1 MKSTAD
7 SQHLRN
13 SGRNLEVPF
22 RLFLKSDGSSVEL
35 ICESIARIIPGKRL
49 VCIGKWNDKPVV
61 VKIFLS
67 PKSAGRHCDREIKGV
82 NALKNAGIKTPAL
95 LFQGNLLQDGTPLL
109 VFERIIPAHNPQE
122 AVLKAKT
129 DEKRC
134 ELLKQIT
141 VVIAEQHETGLKQKD
156 LHLGNFL
163 LSGNDIYTIDGD
175 TVDTRQM
182 GTPLPKAK
190 SMKNIGLYFAQFDS
204 NFDHLFFAV
213 FQVYAGK
220 RSWHAD
226 KSLFNDLLKEV
237 KFQRKNRKK
246 KYLNKIF
253 RECTAFVCHKSWNSH
268 MVCDRNFYYGEMKK
282 LIADLDSAIDANRL
296 LKDGNSSTVALAKVN
311 NKLLVVKR
319 YNIKNFIHAL
329 KRCARNTRA
338 WSSWRNAHRLESL
351 GIPTPKPIAFF
362 EKRCGPFRSTS
373 YYISEYIDG
382 TDLYRLITSDKSKE
396 ISIEVLSKRFGK
408 ILKSLADAYM
418 SHGDFKATNFI
429 VTEDRLFI
437 IDIEGMKEY
446 RLKWRF
452 KKALKRDCERFM
464 RNWEGMPKVARIFQD
479 KIKLFMMPAGI
490 EYSIF
495 LLNCG
500 CLYLLHLT

>member
-22 RLFLKSDGSSVEL
+22 RLFLKSDGSSVKL

-49 VCIGKWNDKPVV
+49 VCIGKWNDKSVA

-67 PKSAGRHCDREIKGV
+67 AKSAGRHCDREIKGV

-141 VVIAEQHETGLKQKD
+141 IVIAEQHEAGLKQKD

-163 LSGNDIYTIDGD
+163 LANNDIYTIDGD

-190 SMKNIGLYFAQFDS
+190 SMKNIGLYFAQFDP
-204 NFDHLFFAV
+204 NFDHLFSTA
-213 FQVYAGK
+213 FQAYTAK
-220 RSWHAD
+220 RSWSPD
-226 KSLFNDLLKEV
+226 SGLFNQLLKEV
-237 KFQRKNRKK
+237 KSQRKNGKK

-253 RECTAFVCHKSWNSH
+253 RECTSFVCNKSWNSH

-282 LIADLDSAIDANRL
+282 LIADPDSAIDANRL

-329 KRCARNTRA
+329 NRCPRNTRA
-338 WSSWRNAHRLESL
+338 WSSWRNAHRLEGL

-362 EKRCGPFRSTS
+362 ERRWGPFRSTS

-382 TDLYRLITSDKSKE
+382 TDLYDLITSDKSKE
-396 ISIEVLSKRFGK
+396 ISIEILSKRFGE
-408 ILKSLADAYM
+408 ILKSLADACM

-429 VTEDRLFI
+429 AAGSRLFI
-437 IDIEGMKEY
+437 IDIEGMREHIF
-446 RLKWRF
+446 KWSLRR
-452 KKALKRDCERFM
+452 ALKRDCARFM
-464 RNWEGMPKVARIFQD
+464 KNWTNLPEVARVFHNQIK
-479 KIKLFMMPAGI
+479 KIKL
-490 EYSIF
+490 
-495 LLNCG
+495 
-500 CLYLLHLT
+500 